1 MGSQEVTS
9 WKTSDNRRTKA
20 GCKMVRKWASSTR
33 LQWAFV
39 GVSTTSWDPTGAG
52 ISANPGWDCTINF
65 PLGSGWTTVTLS
77 DGETRT
83 ISSPNFPGWNS
94 KTTEKKY
101 LIKSQ
106 DDSGFVRMVFDDL
119 DLPPGSTLKV
129 FCKSGFKGKYTGESE
144 AKIKHTFF
152 QLLASCCFYTL

>member
-1 MGSQEVTS
+1 M
-9 WKTSDNRRTKA
+9 
-20 GCKMVRKWASSTR
+20 
-33 LQWAFV
+33 
-39 GVSTTSWDPTGAG
+39 
-52 ISANPGWDCTINF
+52 
-65 PLGSGWTTVTLS
+65 TLS
-77 DGETRT
+77 VGETRT
-83 ISSPNFPGWNS
+83 IISPDFPGWNS

-129 FCKSGFKGKYTGESE
+129 ICKSGFKREFTGESE

-152 QLLASCCFYTL
+152 QLLVSWCFYTLKNL